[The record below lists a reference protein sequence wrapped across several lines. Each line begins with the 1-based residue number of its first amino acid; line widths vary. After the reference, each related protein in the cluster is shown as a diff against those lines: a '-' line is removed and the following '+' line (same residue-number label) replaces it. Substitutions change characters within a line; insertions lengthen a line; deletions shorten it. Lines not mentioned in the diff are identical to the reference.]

1 MSTDSLTLAGT
12 IIARL
17 SKTDAS
23 ALSADTALSDL
34 PIDSL
39 DLFTVVSEMEE
50 ALGGSVSD
58 DALGEMKTL
67 GDLASHFDPTA
78 S

>member
-1 MSTDSLTLAGT
+1 MSTEAFSLARTA
-12 IIARL
+12 IARL
-17 SKTDAS
+17 SKTDG
-23 ALSADTALSDL
+23 ADLTMDTPLSDL

-39 DLFTVVSEMEE
+39 DLFTMISEMED

-58 DALGEMKTL
+58 DALDEMKTL
-67 GDLASHFDPTA
+67 GDLVRHFDPSA

>member
-1 MSTDSLTLAGT
+1 MSTEAFALART
-12 IIARL
+12 VIARL
-17 SKTDAS
+17 SKTDGS
-23 ALSADTALSDL
+23 DLSMDTPLADL

-39 DLFTVVSEMEE
+39 DLFTVISEMED

-58 DALGEMKTL
+58 DALGDMKTL
-67 GDLASHFDPTA
+67 GDIVRHFDPSA